1 MKKYEFTDETKI
13 INGTVLRRIRAVRPI
28 PEMGVRAG
36 TLGGFL
42 QAERNLSQDCPAWVG
57 GGVCVMGSALVEDRA
72 FVSGQTTVKG
82 GAVIGGSA
90 VVVGTPEVAAGVV
103 VTGNAYV
110 GGLARITESAQIY
123 GSVSIEG
130 SVAISG
136 YAKVHGAGSIKSN
149 ERIGSHADV
158 GSTRDWL
165 HIGPAKSSGR
175 YVTAYRDTE
184 LGVRVQTGCFAGT
197 VEKFSRAIEQT
208 HKDNQEALHQ
218 YRLICQLIAF
228 NFGVQG

>member
-13 INGTVLRRIRAVRPI
+13 INGTVLRRIRAVRDI
-28 PEMGVRAG
+28 PEHGVRVG
-36 TLGGFL
+36 LLGGFL

-57 GGVCVMGSALVEDRA
+57 GGACVLGSALVEDRA

-90 VVVGTPEVAAGVV
+90 VVVGDVV
-103 VTGNAYV
+103 VTGAAYV
-110 GGLARITESAQIY
+110 GGRARIRERAQIY
-123 GSVSIEG
+123 GAVSVEG
-130 SVAISG
+130 SVAIFG
-136 YAKVHGAGSIKSN
+136 RAKVHGAGSIQGN
-149 ERIGSHADV
+149 ERFDFDADV

-184 LGVRVQTGCFAGT
+184 LGVRVQAGCFTGT
-197 VEKFSRAIEQT
+197 VEEFSRAIEQT
-208 HKDNQEALHQ
+208 HRDNQKALHQ

>member
-13 INGTVLRRIRAVRPI
+13 IDGAVLRRIRAVRPI
-28 PEMGVRAG
+28 PEHGMRAG

-57 GGVCVMGSALVEDRA
+57 GDACVMGSALVEDRA
-72 FVSGQTTVKG
+72 FVSGRTTVKA

-90 VVVGTPEVAAGVV
+90 EVVGDVV
-103 VTGNAYV
+103 VTGAAYV
-110 GGLARITESAQIY
+110 GGLARIRERAQVY
-123 GSVSIEG
+123 GAVSVEGSVSVFG
-130 SVAISG
+130 R
-136 YAKVHGAGSIKSN
+136 AKVHGAGSIQGN
-149 ERIGSHADV
+149 ERFDFDADV
-158 GSTRDWL
+158 GSNRDWL

-175 YVTAYRDTE
+175 YVTAYKDAK
-184 LGVRVQTGCFAGT
+184 LGVRVQTGCFTGT
-197 VEKFSRAIEQT
+197 VKEFSRAIEET
-208 HKDNQEALHQ
+208 HRRNQETLHQ